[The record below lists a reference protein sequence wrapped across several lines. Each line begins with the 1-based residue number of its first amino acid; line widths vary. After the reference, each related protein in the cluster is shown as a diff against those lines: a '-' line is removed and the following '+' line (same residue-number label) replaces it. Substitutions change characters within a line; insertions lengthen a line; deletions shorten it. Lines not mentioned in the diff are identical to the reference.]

1 MVTRYAL
8 YTQARARAQRYA
20 ARAFADSVHTGL
32 EYGDDVLAALQ
43 EAEDATLWDFLHS
56 NPRAAAVYAARRW
69 WAREKDAERERLRD
83 QLRAAD
89 DRWRGIIMP
98 FYEAGCPGAS
108 SRHPA
113 IMAGRDLQLRID
125 AALGAW
131 DADWR
136 DGLLRIEARHT
147 TRGTEAELRR
157 VA

>member
-1 MVTRYAL
+1 MTTRYAR
-8 YTQARARAQRYA
+8 YKQARARAQRYA

-32 EYGDDVLAALQ
+32 EYGDDVLGALQ
-43 EAEDATLWDFLHS
+43 DAEDAAFWDFLHA

-69 WAREKDAERERLRD
+69 WAREKDAERERLTAD
-83 QLRAAD
+83 LRAAD

-113 IMAGRDLQLRID
+113 IMAGRDIQQRID
-125 AALGAW
+125 AAVMAW

-136 DGLLRIEARHT
+136 AALLALAAHT
-147 TRGTEAELRR
+147 THETSTLRR
-157 VA
+157 AA

>member
-8 YTQARARAQRYA
+8 YKQARARARRYA

-32 EYGDDVLAALQ
+32 EYGDDVLGALQ
-43 EAEDATLWDFLHS
+43 EAEAELWWSFLEA

-69 WAREKDAERERLRD
+69 WAREKDAERERLTAE
-83 QLRAAD
+83 LRAAD

-113 IMAGRDLQLRID
+113 VMAGRDIQQRID
-125 AALGAW
+125 AELAAW

-136 DGLLRIEARHT
+136 AALLALEARHT
-147 TRGTEAELRR
+147 RREATELRR
-157 VA
+157 AA